1 MTQLAKLTLE
11 RWLELA
17 ELYVRDRAD
26 ADAHLAACRPLLH
39 LTPEASKQ
47 IPLLGATR

>member
-1 MTQLAKLTLE
+1 MTQHAKLTSE

-17 ELYVRDRAD
+17 ELYVPDLAA
-26 ADAHLAACRPLLH
+26 ADAHRAAFRTLFH